1 MAKKETDPVRV
12 RQIQEWLLHGQLV
25 VDICSNIMKVWNIT
39 EAQAIQY
46 IADAYEDFSK
56 RANIGHQEAKGYHIQ
71 MRISLYKKAMEAKQ
85 FKTAL
90 QILTDLGKLE
100 DIYPD

>member
-1 MAKKETDPVRV
+1 
-12 RQIQEWLLHGQLV
+12 
-25 VDICSNIMKVWNIT
+25 MKVWGIS

-46 IADAYEDFSK
+46 IADAYDDFSK
-56 RANIGHQEAKGYHIQ
+56 RANISHQEAKGYHIQ
-71 MRISLYKKAMEAKQ
+71 LRITLYKKAMEAKQ

-100 DIYPD
+100 DIYPE